1 MMSVVV
7 DAEFVDEDADAVDM
21 YVPPNGH
28 THAQMAMETT
38 NREKPSLCACVGC
51 EEPLDLPACQQILN
65 RKIHCK
71 NERNCSKN
79 GRPRCKALAFDQSSQ
94 FW

>member
-7 DAEFVDEDADAVDM
+7 DVEFVDEAADAVDM

-38 NREKPSLCACVGC
+38 NREKPSLCAYVGC
-51 EEPLDLPACQQILN
+51 REPPDLPTYQQN
-65 RKIHCK
+65 FK
-71 NERNCSKN
+71 SKN
-79 GRPRCKALAFDQSSQ
+79 SLQK
-94 FW
+94 

>member
-21 YVPPNGH
+21 YVTPNGH

-38 NREKPSLCACVGC
+38 NREKELLQLCT
-51 EEPLDLPACQQILN
+51 
-65 RKIHCK
+65 
-71 NERNCSKN
+71 
-79 GRPRCKALAFDQSSQ
+79 
-94 FW
+94 